1 MAFWVDVPCVFENN
15 VYSAV
20 VGLCV
25 LYRSVRLRWLVLLFG
40 SLG

>member
-1 MAFWVDVPCVFENN
+1 MTFLVDVPFVLENN

-25 LYRSVRLRWLVLLFG
+25 LYRSVRLRWLILLFR